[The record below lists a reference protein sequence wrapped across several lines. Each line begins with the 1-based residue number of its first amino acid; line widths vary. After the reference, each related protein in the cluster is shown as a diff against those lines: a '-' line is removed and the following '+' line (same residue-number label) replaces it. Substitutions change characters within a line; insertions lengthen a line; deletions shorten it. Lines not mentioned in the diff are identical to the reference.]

1 MQLVTDKEGSAEGYE
16 KQRKIL
22 LCKGPFVST
31 RLAQR
36 NFSGNS
42 RASAAALN
50 AIMENLATD
59 GLGTIQMIDRSTVF
73 FKKLPADVDQDDLKK
88 YEVARE
94 NYLHVFSERAD
105 KAIISKELFNKFLNN
120 SPHKDR
126 LRQEHNIV
134 QEDDDDVNAV

>member
-42 RASAAALN
+42 RPSAAALN

-59 GLGTIQMIDRSTVF
+59 GLGTIEMIDRSTVF

-94 NYLHVFSERAD
+94 NYLRAD
-105 KAIISKELFNKFLNN
+105 KAIILKELFNKFLNN

-126 LRQEHNIV
+126 LRQEHSIV